1 MLKSFPKVIDT
12 GLNKMKNIIPSVKG
26 TREFY
31 PEDMVLRQWLYA
43 LIREVSESFGYQEYD
58 GPFLET
64 LELYA
69 AKSGEELVKEQ
80 SFVFQD
86 RGGNEITLRPE
97 LTLSLARM
105 VAQRQ
110 NALVFPLRWWSFGP
124 FWRYEK
130 PQKGRTREFFQWNAD
145 LIGVDSTQ
153 ADAEVIALCAT
164 FFQKAGL
171 TKDEVCVYF
180 NDRQLMENELLKAG
194 FPLEQHKLI
203 FKLIDRK
210 DKLSEQGWDAYVL
223 ESGLTAQQ
231 LDAIQKLIQNQD
243 LWHES
248 EKLTTIM
255 HILDM
260 YGLSDYASYDP
271 RIIRG
276 LDYYTGVVFEAKDL
290 GENHRAILGGGHY
303 ANLVADVGGES
314 LPGVGF
320 AMGDVVFPLVL
331 ESHGKAPKLTTTPTS
346 LLVTVFDEASLP
358 ASVALC
364 NRLRATGI
372 PAALYPEADKL
383 GKQFKYADRCGFKG
397 ALVIGPDELQRG
409 EVVLKDLASREQV
422 SFPNAELEKKVGEW
436 LAAKNGS

>member
-1 MLKSFPKVIDT
+1 
-12 GLNKMKNIIPSVKG
+12 MKNIIPSVKG

-31 PEDMVLRQWLYA
+31 PEDMVLRQWLYK
-43 LIREVSESFGYQEYD
+43 LIRGVSESFGYQEYD

-97 LTLSLARM
+97 LTPSLARM
-105 VAQRQ
+105 VVQRQ
-110 NALVFPLRWWSFGP
+110 NTLAFPLRWWSFGP

-145 LIGVDSTQ
+145 LIGVDSIQ
-153 ADAEVIALCAT
+153 ADAEVIALCAA

-171 TKDEVCVYF
+171 TKDEVRIYM
-180 NDRQLMENELLKAG
+180 NDRQLMESELIKLG
-194 FPLEQHKLI
+194 FTLEQHKMI
-203 FKLIDRK
+203 FKLIDRV
-210 DKLSEQGWDAYVL
+210 DKLPEQAWDAYVL
-223 ESGLTAQQ
+223 EAGLTENQ
-231 LDAIQKLIQNQD
+231 LSALKKIIKNQE
-243 LWHES
+243 LWQAS
-248 EKLTTIM
+248 EKLTSVFR
-255 HILDM
+255 ILDLH
-260 YGLSDYASYDP
+260 GLSAYVSYDP

-331 ESHGKAPKLTTTPTS
+331 ESHGKLPQLTTTPAS

-358 ASVALC
+358 ASIALC
-364 NRLRATGI
+364 NRLHEKDI
-372 PAALYPEADKL
+372 PVALYPEADKL

-397 ALVIGPDELQRG
+397 TLVIGPDELQKG
-409 EVVLKDLASREQV
+409 EVVLKDLATREQV
-422 SFPNAELEKKVGEW
+422 SFPNADLERKIGEW

>member
-1 MLKSFPKVIDT
+1 
-12 GLNKMKNIIPSVKG
+12 MKNIIPAVKG

-31 PEDMVLRQWLYA
+31 PEDMVLRQWMYK

-69 AKSGEELVKEQ
+69 SKSGEELVKEQ

-97 LTLSLARM
+97 LTPSLARM

-110 NALVFPLRWWSFGP
+110 NELAFPLRWWSFGP

-145 LIGVDSTQ
+145 LIGMDADE
-153 ADAEVIALCAT
+153 ADAEVIAICAT
-164 FFQKAGL
+164 FLKKAGL
-171 TKDEVCVYF
+171 TVKEVQLFV
-180 NDRQLMENELLKAG
+180 NDRQLMADELGKLG
-194 FPLEQHKLI
+194 FAPEQYALI
-203 FKLIDRK
+203 YKLIDRQ
-210 DKLSEQGWDAYVL
+210 DKLSMKDWEIFVL
-223 ESGLTAQQ
+223 EAGLNNSQ
-231 LDAIQKLIQNQD
+231 LDALKNLIQDKD
-243 LWHES
+243 LWKKS
-248 EKLTTIM
+248 ERLTNIFD
-255 HILDM
+255 ILDL
-260 YGLSDYASYDP
+260 YGLGDYVSFDA

-276 LDYYTGVVFEAKDL
+276 LDYYTGVVFEGKDIS
-290 GENHRAILGGGHY
+290 EKNRSILGGGHY
-303 ANLVADVGGES
+303 GNLVGDVGGDP

-331 ESHGKAPKLTTTPTS
+331 ESCDKLPILNAQS
-346 LLVTVFDEASLP
+346 AALMVTVFDENTYK

-364 NRLRATGI
+364 NRLREQDIA
-372 PAALYPEADKL
+372 AALYPKADKL

-397 ALVIGPDELQRG
+397 ALVLGPDELQKE
-409 EVVLKDLASREQV
+409 EVVLKDLVSREQI
-422 SFPNAELEKKVGEW
+422 SFPNIDLEKKVSEW

>member
-1 MLKSFPKVIDT
+1 
-12 GLNKMKNIIPSVKG
+12 MKNIIPAVKG

-31 PEDMVLRQWLYA
+31 PEDMVLRQWMYR

-97 LTLSLARM
+97 LTPSLARM

-110 NALVFPLRWWSFGP
+110 NELAFPLRWWSYGP

-145 LIGVDSTQ
+145 LIGMDADE
-153 ADAEVIALCAT
+153 ADAEVIAICAT
-164 FFQKAGL
+164 FFKKAGL
-171 TKDEVCVYF
+171 TTNEVQLF
-180 NDRQLMENELLKAG
+180 INDRQLMAGELGKSG
-194 FPLEQHKLI
+194 FAAEQYALI
-203 FKLIDRK
+203 YKLIDRQ
-210 DKLSEQGWDAYVL
+210 DKLSLKDWENYVL
-223 ESGLTAQQ
+223 EAGLNASQ
-231 LDAIQKLIQNQD
+231 LDALKNLIQDKD
-243 LWHES
+243 LWKKS
-248 EKLTTIM
+248 ERLTNIFS
-255 HILDM
+255 ILDL
-260 YGLSDYASYDP
+260 YGLGDYVSYDA

-276 LDYYTGVVFEAKDL
+276 LDYYTGVVFEGKDIS
-290 GENHRAILGGGHY
+290 EKNRAILGGGHY
-303 ANLVADVGGES
+303 GNLVGDVGGDP

-331 ESHGKAPKLTTTPTS
+331 ASCGKLPALKVQPAAVM
-346 LLVTVFDEASLP
+346 VTVFDKETYKASI
-358 ASVALC
+358 ALC
-364 NRLRATGI
+364 NRLREKGI
-372 PAALYPEADKL
+372 AVALYPEAEKL

-397 ALVIGPDELQRG
+397 VLILGPDELQKE
-409 EVVLKDLASREQV
+409 EVVLKDLLTREQI
-422 SFPNAELEKKVGEW
+422 SFPNVDLEKNVGEW

>member
-1 MLKSFPKVIDT
+1 
-12 GLNKMKNIIPSVKG
+12 MKNIIPSVKG

-31 PEDMVLRQWLYA
+31 PEDMVLRQWLYN
-43 LIREVSESFGYQEYD
+43 LIRDVSESFGYQEYD

-110 NALVFPLRWWSFGP
+110 NTLAFPLRWWSFGP

-145 LIGVDSTQ
+145 LIGVDSIQ
-153 ADAEVIALCAT
+153 ADAEVIALCAA

-171 TKDEVCVYF
+171 TKDKVRIYV
-180 NDRQLMENELLKAG
+180 NDRQLMESELVKLG
-194 FPLEQHKLI
+194 FVLEQHKLI
-203 FKLIDRK
+203 FKLIDRV
-210 DKLSEQGWDAYVL
+210 DKLPEQAWDAYVL
-223 ESGLTAQQ
+223 EAGLDESQ
-231 LDAIQKLIQNQD
+231 LNALKNLIKNQE
-243 LWHES
+243 LWRAS
-248 EKLTTIM
+248 EKLTSIF
-255 HILDM
+255 HILDV
-260 YGLSDYASYDP
+260 YGLGAFVSYDP

-331 ESHGKAPKLTTTPTS
+331 ESHGKLPQLKTNPAS

-358 ASVALC
+358 ASIALC
-364 NRLRATGI
+364 NRLREQNI

-397 ALVIGPDELQRG
+397 ALVIGPDELQKG
-409 EVVLKDLASREQV
+409 EVILKDLTSREQV
-422 SFPNAELEKKVGEW
+422 SFPSADLERKVGEW

>member
-1 MLKSFPKVIDT
+1 
-12 GLNKMKNIIPSVKG
+12 MKNIIPSVKG

-31 PEDMVLRQWLYA
+31 PEDMVLRQWLYK
-43 LIREVSESFGYQEYD
+43 LIRDVSESFGYQEYD

-97 LTLSLARM
+97 LTPSLARM
-105 VAQRQ
+105 VVQRQ
-110 NALVFPLRWWSFGP
+110 NTLAFPLRWWSFGP

-145 LIGVDSTQ
+145 LIGVDSIQ
-153 ADAEVIALCAT
+153 ADAEVIALCAA

-171 TKDEVCVYF
+171 TKDEVRIYM
-180 NDRQLMENELLKAG
+180 NDRQLMESELIKLG
-194 FPLEQHKLI
+194 FALEQHKMI
-203 FKLIDRK
+203 FKLIDRV
-210 DKLSEQGWDAYVL
+210 DKLPEQTWDAYVL
-223 ESGLTAQQ
+223 EAGLTENQ
-231 LDAIQKLIQNQD
+231 LSALKKIIKNQE
-243 LWHES
+243 LWQAS
-248 EKLTTIM
+248 EKLTSIFR
-255 HILDM
+255 ILDLH
-260 YGLSDYASYDP
+260 GLSAYVSYDP

-331 ESHGKAPKLTTTPTS
+331 ESHGKLPQLTTTPAS

-358 ASVALC
+358 ASIALC
-364 NRLRATGI
+364 NRLREKDI
-372 PAALYPEADKL
+372 LVALYPEADKL

-397 ALVIGPDELQRG
+397 ALVIGPDELQKG
-409 EVVLKDLASREQV
+409 EVVLKDLATREQV
-422 SFPNAELEKKVGEW
+422 SFPNADLERKVGEW

>member
-1 MLKSFPKVIDT
+1 
-12 GLNKMKNIIPSVKG
+12 MKNIIPTVKG

-31 PEDMVLRQWLYA
+31 PEDMVLRQWMYK

-97 LTLSLARM
+97 LTPSLARM

-110 NALVFPLRWWSFGP
+110 NELAFPLRWWSYGP

-145 LIGVDSTQ
+145 LIGMDADE
-153 ADAEVIALCAT
+153 ADAEVIAICAT
-164 FFQKAGL
+164 FFKKAGL
-171 TKDEVCVYF
+171 TTNEVQLF
-180 NDRQLMENELLKAG
+180 INDRQLMASELGKLG
-194 FPLEQHKLI
+194 FAAEQYALI
-203 FKLIDRK
+203 YKLIDRQ
-210 DKLSEQGWDAYVL
+210 DKLSLKDWENYVL
-223 ESGLTAQQ
+223 EAGLNSGQ
-231 LDAIQKLIQNQD
+231 LDALKNLIQDKD
-243 LWHES
+243 LWKKS
-248 EKLTTIM
+248 ERLTNIFK
-255 HILDM
+255 ILDL
-260 YGLSDYASYDP
+260 YGLGEYVSYDA

-276 LDYYTGVVFEAKDL
+276 LDYYTGIVFEGKDI
-290 GENHRAILGGGHY
+290 GEKNRAILGGGHY
-303 ANLVADVGGES
+303 GNLVGDVGGNP

-331 ESHGKAPKLTTTPTS
+331 ESCGKLPELNAQS
-346 LLVTVFDEASLP
+346 AMIMVTVFDKETYK

-364 NRLRATGI
+364 NRLREKGIGAT
-372 PAALYPEADKL
+372 LYPKPDKL

-397 ALVIGPDELQRG
+397 ALVLGPDELQKE
-409 EVVLKDLASREQV
+409 EVVLKDLANREQI
-422 SFPNAELEKKVGEW
+422 SFPNVDLEKKVSEW
-436 LAAKNGS
+436 LAVKNGS

>member
-1 MLKSFPKVIDT
+1 
-12 GLNKMKNIIPSVKG
+12 MKNIIPSVKG

-31 PEDMVLRQWLYA
+31 PEDMVLRQWLYK

-110 NALVFPLRWWSFGP
+110 NALAFPLRWWSFGP

-130 PQKGRTREFFQWNAD
+130 PQKGRAREFFQWNAD

-153 ADAEVIALCAT
+153 ADAEVIALCAA
-164 FFQKAGL
+164 FFKKAGL
-171 TKDEVCVYF
+171 TNTEVRIYI
-180 NDRQLMENELLKAG
+180 NDRRLMESELIKLG

-210 DKLSEQGWDAYVL
+210 DKLTERDWDAYVL
-223 ESGLTAQQ
+223 EAGLSSVQ
-231 LDAIQKLIQNQD
+231 LEALRKLINNQE
-243 LWHES
+243 LWHAS
-248 EKLTTIM
+248 ETLTTVFN
-255 HILDM
+255 ILGL
-260 YGLSDYASYDP
+260 YGLSDYVGYDP

-331 ESHGKAPKLTTTPTS
+331 ESHGKLPQLTTMPAS
-346 LLVTVFDEASLP
+346 ILVTVFDETSLP
-358 ASVALC
+358 TSIALC
-364 NRLRATGI
+364 NRLRAIDI
-372 PAALYPEADKL
+372 PVVVYPEVDKL
-383 GKQFKYADRCGFKG
+383 GKQFKYADRCGFRG
-397 ALVIGPDELQRG
+397 ALVVGPDELQKG

-422 SFPNAELEKKVGEW
+422 AFSNDALEKKIAEW

>member
-1 MLKSFPKVIDT
+1 
-12 GLNKMKNIIPSVKG
+12 MKNIIPTVKG

-31 PEDMVLRQWLYA
+31 PEDMVLRQWMYK

-86 RGGNEITLRPE
+86 RGGNEVTLRPE
-97 LTLSLARM
+97 LTPSLARM

-110 NALVFPLRWWSFGP
+110 NELAFPLRWWSYGP

-145 LIGVDSTQ
+145 LIGLDADE
-153 ADAEVIALCAT
+153 ADAEVIAICAT
-164 FFQKAGL
+164 FFKKAGL
-171 TKDEVCVYF
+171 STKEVQLSI
-180 NDRQLMENELLKAG
+180 NDRQLMANELGKSG
-194 FPLEQHKLI
+194 FAPEQYALI
-203 FKLIDRK
+203 YKLIDRQ
-210 DKLSEQGWDAYVL
+210 DKLPMEDWENYVL
-223 ESGLTAQQ
+223 EAGLNAGQ
-231 LDAIQKLIQNQD
+231 LDALEKLVQDRD
-243 LWHES
+243 LWKKS
-248 EKLTTIM
+248 ERLTNIYR
-255 HILDM
+255 ILDL
-260 YGLSDYASYDP
+260 YGLGGYVSYDA

-276 LDYYTGVVFEAKDL
+276 LDYYTGVVFEGKDIS
-290 GENHRAILGGGHY
+290 EKNRSILGGGHY
-303 ANLVADVGGES
+303 GNLVGDVGGNP

-331 ESHGKAPKLTTTPTS
+331 ESCGKLPALKVQPAAVM
-346 LLVTVFDEASLP
+346 VTVFDKETYK

-364 NRLRATGI
+364 NRLREKGI
-372 PAALYPEADKL
+372 AVALYPEADKL

-397 ALVIGPDELQRG
+397 ALVLGPDELQKE
-409 EVVLKDLASREQV
+409 EVVLKDLTTREQI
-422 SFPNAELEKKVGEW
+422 SFPNVDLEKKVSEW
-436 LAAKNGS
+436 LAVKNGS

>member
-1 MLKSFPKVIDT
+1 
-12 GLNKMKNIIPSVKG
+12 MKNIIPSVKG

-31 PEDMVLRQWLYA
+31 PEDMVLRQWLYN
-43 LIREVSESFGYQEYD
+43 LIRDVSESFGYQEYD

-105 VAQRQ
+105 VAQKQ
-110 NALVFPLRWWSFGP
+110 NELVFPLRWWSFGP

-145 LIGVDSTQ
+145 LIGVDSIQ
-153 ADAEVIALCAT
+153 ADAEVIALCAA

-171 TKDEVCVYF
+171 TKDEVRIYV
-180 NDRQLMENELLKAG
+180 NDRQLMESELIKLG
-194 FPLEQHKLI
+194 FVLEQHKLI
-203 FKLIDRK
+203 FKLIDRV
-210 DKLSEQGWDAYVL
+210 DKLPEQAWDAYVL
-223 ESGLTAQQ
+223 EAGLTETQ
-231 LDAIQKLIQNQD
+231 LEALKELIKNQE
-243 LWHES
+243 LWRAS
-248 EKLTTIM
+248 EKLTSIF
-255 HILDM
+255 HILDL
-260 YGLSDYASYDP
+260 YGLGEYVSYDP

-331 ESHGKAPKLTTTPTS
+331 ESHGKLPKLTTTPAS

-358 ASVALC
+358 ASIALC
-364 NRLRATGI
+364 NRLREQDI
-372 PAALYPEADKL
+372 PVALYPEADKL
-383 GKQFKYADRCGFKG
+383 GKQFKYADRCGFNG
-397 ALVIGPDELQRG
+397 ALVIGPDELQKG
-409 EVVLKDLASREQV
+409 EVVLKDLASREQE
-422 SFPNAELEKKVGEW
+422 SFPNADLERKVGEW

>member
-1 MLKSFPKVIDT
+1 MKS
-12 GLNKMKNIIPSVKG
+12 IIPSVKG

-31 PEDMVLRQWLYA
+31 PEDMVLRQWLYN

-110 NALVFPLRWWSFGP
+110 NALIFPLRWWSFGP

-145 LIGVDSTQ
+145 LIGVNSIQ
-153 ADAEVIALCAT
+153 ADAEVIALCAA

-171 TKDEVCVYF
+171 TKDEVRIYV
-180 NDRQLMENELLKAG
+180 NDRQLMESELIKQG
-194 FPLEQHKLI
+194 FPVEQHKLI

-210 DKLSEQGWDAYVL
+210 DKLSEQGWNAYAL
-223 ESGLTAQQ
+223 ETGLTGIQ
-231 LDAIQKLIQNQD
+231 LDVLKNLINNQD
-243 LWHES
+243 LWHAS
-248 EKLTTIM
+248 EKLTSIFN
-255 HILDM
+255 ILDL
-260 YGLSDYASYDP
+260 YGLGEYVSYDP

-331 ESHGKAPKLTTTPTS
+331 ESHGKLPQLKAIPAS
-346 LLVTVFDEASLP
+346 VLVTVFDEASLP
-358 ASVALC
+358 VSIALC
-364 NRLRATGI
+364 NRLRAIDI
-372 PAALYPEADKL
+372 PVTLYPEADKL
-383 GKQFKYADRCGFKG
+383 SKQFKYADRCGFKG
-397 ALVIGPDELQRG
+397 ALVIGPDELQKG

-422 SFPNAELEKKVGEW
+422 SFPNAEMERKVGEW

>member
-1 MLKSFPKVIDT
+1 MKS
-12 GLNKMKNIIPSVKG
+12 IIPSVKG

-31 PEDMVLRQWLYA
+31 PEDMVLRQWLYN

-110 NALVFPLRWWSFGP
+110 NALIFPLRWWSFGP

-145 LIGVDSTQ
+145 LIGVNSIQ
-153 ADAEVIALCAT
+153 ADAEVIALCAA

-171 TKDEVCVYF
+171 TKDEVRIYV
-180 NDRQLMENELLKAG
+180 NDRQLMESELIKQG
-194 FPLEQHKLI
+194 FPVEQHKLI

-210 DKLSEQGWDAYVL
+210 DKLSEQGWDAYAL
-223 ESGLTAQQ
+223 ETGLTGIQ
-231 LDAIQKLIQNQD
+231 LDVLKNLINNQD
-243 LWHES
+243 LWHAS
-248 EKLTTIM
+248 EKLTSIFN
-255 HILDM
+255 ILDL
-260 YGLSDYASYDP
+260 YGLGEYVSYDP

-331 ESHGKAPKLTTTPTS
+331 ESHGKLPQLKAIPAS
-346 LLVTVFDEASLP
+346 VLVTVFDEASLP
-358 ASVALC
+358 VSIALC
-364 NRLRATGI
+364 NRLRAIDI
-372 PAALYPEADKL
+372 PVTLYPEADKL
-383 GKQFKYADRCGFKG
+383 SKQFKYADRCGFKG
-397 ALVIGPDELQRG
+397 ALVIGPDELQKG

-422 SFPNAELEKKVGEW
+422 SFPNAEMERKVGEW